1 MKVCENG
8 KIINKEIII
17 DETMT
22 TDVEISEPT
31 EIERIEALEST
42 VADIIIQNMGV

>member
-1 MKVCENG
+1 MKVYENG
-8 KIINKEIII
+8 RIVDKEIII

-22 TDVEISEPT
+22 TDIEISEPT
-31 EIERIEALEST
+31 EIERIEALESA